1 MTAKKWYLPKLIA
14 KISKPKVGKT
24 EKSLI
29 LHSKSNNKK
38 EQNLKKKEHTY
49 L

>member
-1 MTAKKWYLPKLIA
+1 MTAKKWHLPKLIA

-29 LHSKSNNKK
+29 LHSNLNKTK
-38 EQNLKKKEHTY
+38 NK
-49 L
+49 

>member
-1 MTAKKWYLPKLIA
+1 MSAKKWYLSKLIA

-29 LHSKSNNKK
+29 LHSNLNKTK
-38 EQNLKKKEHTY
+38 NK
-49 L
+49 

>member
-14 KISKPKVGKT
+14 KISKAKVGKT

-29 LHSKSNNKK
+29 LHSNLNKTK
-38 EQNLKKKEHTY
+38 NK
-49 L
+49 

>member
-1 MTAKKWYLPKLIA
+1 MTAKKRYLPKLIA

-29 LHSKSNNKK
+29 LHSDLNKTK
-38 EQNLKKKEHTY
+38 NK
-49 L
+49 